1 MFDLKKK
8 SNALWNEITL
18 RLYYL
23 LIAFQLVTTNES
35 LEAKIRH
42 LNEATEDEIAKGLHE
57 DIKILQTSNQQLE
70 TEKKALS
77 EQNQT
82 LQKQ

>member
-1 MFDLKKK
+1 MFDLKKIECSLK
-8 SNALWNEITL
+8 WNNFAIF
-18 RLYYL
+18 YL
-23 LIAFQLVTTNES
+23 LFAFQLVTTNES